1 MLIPDEQELARLIEP
16 PRECSY
22 LPNEIASLE
31 YRVLSGINETQYEQL
46 LSRGWRRF
54 GTHFFRPA
62 CQNCVKCR
70 SIRIDVEA
78 FTPDKN
84 QRRCE
89 RRNEDIRVELAR
101 PTITRSHLDLY
112 NAYHRAMHD
121 AKGWREKETDP
132 QDYWTSFLSGEWPFA
147 REMRYFRGSELVGVS
162 LIDIVPSA
170 VSSIYFY
177 HHPDWRPDSPGTFS
191 LLQELAF
198 AKQLGK
204 KSLYLGYW
212 IPENRSM
219 AYKAAFRPHEL
230 LTSYHGDD
238 VEPQWQPHSL

>member
-1 MLIPDEQELARLIEP
+1 MRISDEQELARLIEP
-16 PRECSY
+16 PRECTY

-31 YRVLSGINETQYEQL
+31 YRVLYGINETQYEGL

-54 GTHFFRPA
+54 GSHFFRPA

-78 FTPDKN
+78 FRPDKN

-89 RRNEDIRVELAR
+89 RRNEHIHVDLAR
-101 PTITRSHLDLY
+101 ASLTRDHIELY

-132 QDYWTSFLSGEWPFA
+132 QDYWTGFLSGDWPFA
-147 REMRYFRGSELVGVS
+147 HEMRYFRGNELVGIG
-162 LIDIVPSA
+162 LIDIVPTST
-170 VSSIYFY
+170 SSVYFF

-191 LLQELAF
+191 LLQELAL
-198 AKQLGK
+198 AKRLGK
-204 KSLYLGYW
+204 KYAYLGYW

-219 AYKAAFRPHEL
+219 AYKSAYHPHEL
-230 LTSYHGDD
+230 LTSFPDD
-238 VEPQWQPHSL
+238 DMEPPWQPPVP